1 MSFQVHA
8 KDLLGRVGTLKTKSG
23 AIDTP
28 HMFPVLDPY
37 FQILEPRFFDEA
49 RIHGVMTNAYLLKRG
64 QKTPNGAD
72 VHQTLRFKETVAT
85 DSGAYQ
91 ILEYGG
97 VDVKPAEIIRYQ
109 EEINTD
115 IGVILD
121 VPTGFRSN
129 PEKAR
134 WTVDETVR
142 RADQA
147 LQSMKREDIL
157 WMGPI
162 QGGVHL
168 KEVSRS
174 ASEMSKRDFPIY
186 ALGSPTELME
196 SQRYDILAE
205 MVVAAKVNL
214 PKSKPLHLFGAGHP
228 VIFPFLV
235 ALGCDLFDSAAY
247 ALYARAGRYL
257 TSEGT
262 QLLGDMVEFSCLC
275 SACNNRTP
283 EEVMR
288 SDPRE
293 RELLLMRHN
302 LWACFSELRRI
313 REAIRRG
320 RLWELLESRAR
331 VHPSLMDCF
340 NQIRSHANLLESFTP
355 SVKPHGIFHLGAS
368 SEDRPEALGYRTR
381 LSRAAEE
388 RDRIVL
394 LLPGRWR
401 RPFHEDTRFQ
411 VISNTFDDRPSV
423 SICFYSPSWGPVPI
437 ELDETFPI
445 AQTEG
450 RDLGDPEL
458 YESKAEEVARFI
470 ISLRPKKVI
479 LVAHGN
485 YGHCTSL
492 ALARSLGKRKIA
504 VLDGEKLKPLPI
516 IESVERL
523 IGRVA

>member
-37 FQILEPRFFDEA
+37 FHVLEPKFFDEA
-49 RIHGVMTNAYLLKRG
+49 RISGIMTNAYLLKRG
-64 QKTPNGAD
+64 QKTPHALD
-72 VHQTLRFKETVAT
+72 VHQTLHFKNTVAT
-85 DSGAYQ
+85 DSGAFQ
-91 ILEYGG
+91 ILEYGK
-97 VDVKPAEIIRYQ
+97 VNVEPTEIVRYQ

-121 VPTGFRSN
+121 VPTGFQSS
-129 PEKAR
+129 PEKAC
-134 WTVDETVR
+134 WTVDETVK
-142 RADQA
+142 RADEA
-147 LQSMKREDIL
+147 LRSMKREDIL
-157 WMGPI
+157 WMGPV

-168 KEVSRS
+168 KQVSRS
-174 ASEMSKRDFPIY
+174 AKEMSKRDFPIY

-205 MVVAAKVNL
+205 MVVAAKIGL
-214 PKSKPLHLFGAGHP
+214 PKGKPFHLFGAGHP
-228 VIFPFLV
+228 VLFPFLV

-262 QLLGDMVEFSCLC
+262 QLLGDMVEFSCPCKAC
-275 SACNNRTP
+275 SQQTP
-283 EEVMR
+283 TEVMR
-288 SDPRE
+288 LAPKE
-293 RELLLMRHN
+293 RELILIKHN

-340 NQIRSHANLLESFTP
+340 EHIRSHANLLESFTP
-355 SVKPHGIFHLGAS
+355 SAKSHGIFHLS
-368 SEDRPEALGYRTR
+368 VTSEDRPEALGYRTR

-388 RDRIVL
+388 KNRLVL

-401 RPFHEDTRFQ
+401 RPFHEDPRFQ
-411 VISNTFDDRPSV
+411 VVSNSFDDRPSV
-423 SICFYSPSWGPVPI
+423 SICYYSPTWGAVPI
-437 ELDETFPI
+437 ELDETYPI
-445 AQTEG
+445 AQTED
-450 RDLGDPEL
+450 RDLGDPAL
-458 YESKAEEVARFI
+458 YDSKAMDVARFV

-479 LVAHGN
+479 LVVQGN
-485 YGHCTSL
+485 YGHSVSL
-492 ALARSLGKRKIA
+492 ALAKFFGKREIV

-516 IESVERL
+516 IKSIERL
-523 IGRVA
+523 LARAA